1 MTMGGG
7 GAWVVGG
14 SSGGGRAAPIT
25 APPPDP
31 SVLLQ
36 RAMQSAEQ
44 LFRAN
49 QYQAARPFY
58 IEAVCY
64 GPQHAPAHMG
74 LALCEQALGDRDS
87 ARQHMQAAIRY
98 DPKMA
103 FAHSALGHWYMTEG
117 MIDAALEFS
126 GRAMAL
132 EPQHAGIQAAR
143 AFVLQVAGESAAS
156 WDIVQGLIRRGF
168 TPPIVAVLYARMAR
182 RHHHEEQAL
191 TLLKQVFEAGMRSQ
205 ILDLTDQAALMFSAA
220 DMLDGLKRYDEAFG
234 VASRANTI
242 AAKPYSPREVK
253 LDVDRM
259 IAYFTRKRLQC
270 LPKASYRSERPVF
283 IVGMP
288 RSGTSLVEQVL
299 ASHPEVFGAGELDFV
314 NRVFRGTLDMLNKAK
329 LSDYPDCLDSLSVHK
344 ADGMAQIYL
353 EPLALMNRDAARVT
367 DKLPLNFLH
376 LGLIASL
383 LPGARVI
390 HCVRDPMDT
399 CLSCYMTD
407 LVIGHEFKFDLRN
420 LGHFYRQ
427 YERLMN
433 HWKQVLDL
441 PILDVQYEQL
451 VDDAEGQAR
460 RMIEFI
466 GLPWDERCL
475 EFHKTRR
482 SVATAS
488 TEQVRQPM
496 YRTSVQRWRNYE
508 KHLGPL
514 REALEAGE

>member
-1 MTMGGG
+1 MTAGGG
-7 GAWVVGG
+7 GAWAIGG
-14 SSGGGRAAPIT
+14 TGGQAAPTT
-25 APPPDP
+25 AAAPDP

-36 RAMQSAEQ
+36 RAMQAGDQ

-58 IEAVCY
+58 VEALCY

-87 ARQHMQAAIRY
+87 ARQHMHAAIRY

-143 AFVLQVAGESAAS
+143 AFVLQVAGESAAA

-182 RHHHEEQAL
+182 RHHHEEKAL
-191 TLLKQVFEAGMRSQ
+191 ALLQQVIETGLRNQ
-205 ILDLTDQAALMFSAA
+205 WLDRTDHAALLFSAS
-220 DMLDGLKRYDEAFG
+220 DMLDGLKRYDEAFA
-234 VASRANTI
+234 VASRANAI
-242 AAKPYSPREVK
+242 AAKPYNPRHAK

-259 IAYFTRKRLQC
+259 IAYFSRRRIQC

-299 ASHPEVFGAGELDFV
+299 ASHPSVFGAGELDFMD
-314 NRVFRGTLDMLNKAK
+314 RVFRGTLGMLKAQLK
-329 LSDYPDCLDSLSVHK
+329 EYPECLDALSVHK

-376 LGLIASL
+376 LGMIASL

-390 HCVRDPMDT
+390 HCIRDPMDT
-399 CLSCYMTD
+399 CLSCHLTD
-407 LVIGHEFKFDLRN
+407 LVVGHEFKYDLRH
-420 LGHFYRQ
+420 LGQFYRQ
-427 YERLMN
+427 YERLME

-441 PILDVQYEQL
+441 PILDVRYEQL
-451 VDDAEGQAR
+451 VDDAEAQSR

-466 GLPWDERCL
+466 GLPWDQRCL
-475 EFHKTRR
+475 QFHKTRR

-496 YRTSVQRWRNYE
+496 YRTSMQRWRNYE

-514 REALEAGE
+514 REALEARD

>member
-1 MTMGGG
+1 
-7 GAWVVGG
+7 
-14 SSGGGRAAPIT
+14 
-25 APPPDP
+25 
-31 SVLLQ
+31 
-36 RAMQSAEQ
+36 MQAGDQ
-44 LFRAN
+44 LFCAN
-49 QYQAARPFY
+49 QYQAARPHY
-58 IEAVCY
+58 IEAICY

-87 ARQHMQAAIRY
+87 ARQHMQSAIRY
-98 DPKMA
+98 DPKLA

-143 AFVLQVAGESAAS
+143 AFVLQVAGESQAA
-156 WDIVQGLIRRGF
+156 WDIVQGLIRHGF

-191 TLLKQVFEAGMRSQ
+191 ALLQQVIEAGLRSQ
-205 ILDLTDQAALMFSAA
+205 ILDRADHAALLFSAA
-220 DMLDGLKRYDEAFG
+220 DMLDGLKRYDEAFA
-234 VASRANTI
+234 VASRAN
-242 AAKPYSPREVK
+242 ALSAKPYSAQNAE
-253 LDVDRM
+253 LDVERM

-299 ASHPEVFGAGELDFV
+299 ASHPAVFGAGELDFV
-314 NRVFRGTLDMLNKAK
+314 DRVFRGTLGMLKAK
-329 LSDYPDCLDSLSVHK
+329 LGEYPECLDALSVHK
-344 ADGMAQIYL
+344 ADGMAQFDL

-390 HCVRDPMDT
+390 HCMRDPLDT
-399 CLSCYMTD
+399 CLSCHMTD
-407 LVIGHEFKFDLRN
+407 LVMGHEFKFDLRH

-427 YERLMN
+427 YQRLMN

-451 VDDAEGQAR
+451 VDDAQGQAR
-460 RMIEFI
+460 RMIQFL

-475 EFHKTRR
+475 QFHKTRR

-496 YRTSVQRWRNYE
+496 YRTSVQRWRNYQ

-514 REALEAGE
+514 REALEAAAD